1 MDKPLETYSPED
13 GWQVNLRI
21 MFDALV
27 YDSDEEAWLWFTGA
41 SSVHIAKTNKDVA
54 VVLDTVETACAEG
67 KYAVGY
73 VSFEAAS
80 AFDSALVH
88 HPAGSLPLAAFAIFD
103 QTEEACPGGIE
114 QRSEPLKLS
123 PVIGESNFGDSI
135 RQIKSYLRSGDS
147 YQVNFTHRLKGKTTA
162 SPGSIFSFLC
172 SAQPSPYSVF
182 IETDDYAICSVS
194 PELFFEVNGA
204 LIRTEPMK
212 GTRPRGR
219 FPEEDAG
226 FRSDLA
232 GSQKDR
238 AENLMIVD
246 MVRNDL
252 GKIAVPGSVCATE
265 LFSIKRFPT
274 VWQQVSSIS
283 AQTDASLGELFSALF
298 PCASVTG
305 APKAKTMEIIREL
318 ETESRGVYT
327 GAIGL
332 VKPGRQARFS
342 VAIRTLTIDKHDNS
356 ANYGVG
362 GGIVWDS
369 DPGEEWQ
376 ESLTK
381 GKILGF
387 DRQPFK
393 LLETMLYEPA
403 SGVFLLNLHLD
414 RLEASADYF
423 GFGVDMDSI
432 RAWLGS
438 LQLLKPSRLRLLLDS
453 AGHYEVEEH
462 PLPEVKP
469 MVMLKLAREPV
480 DSRDIF
486 LFHKTTHRG
495 VYERSRNDV
504 EDCDDVILWNDKNE
518 ITETTIANLFLEIDG
533 ELVTPPVESGLLA
546 GTYRRHMIENGQ
558 VKEAIVKKSDL
569 VKASRI
575 YTGNSVRGLLEARLL
590 E

>member
-1 MDKPLETYSPED
+1 
-13 GWQVNLRI
+13 

-27 YDSDEEAWLWFTGA
+27 YDPDEAAWFWFTGA
-41 SSVHIAKTNKDVA
+41 SSVHIAKTIDDVA
-54 VVLDTVETACAEG
+54 VVLDVVETACLAG

-103 QTEEACPGGIE
+103 QAEEACPEGIE
-114 QRSEPLKLS
+114 QPEEPLELA

-135 RQIKSYLRSGDS
+135 QRIKSYLQSGDS

-162 SPGSIFSFLC
+162 SPGSIFSYLC
-172 SAQPSPYSVF
+172 KAQPSPYSVF
-182 IETDDYAICSVS
+182 IETGDYAICSVS

-204 LIRTEPMK
+204 SIRTEPMK

-219 FPEEDAG
+219 FPEEDAE
-226 FRSDLA
+226 FRSDLT
-232 GSQKDR
+232 GSEKDR

-252 GKIAVPGSVCATE
+252 GKIAVPGSVCAAE

-283 AQTDASLGELFSALF
+283 AETNASLGELFSALF

-305 APKAKTMEIIREL
+305 APKARTMEIIREL
-318 ETESRGVYT
+318 ETEPRGVYT

-332 VKPGRQARFS
+332 VKPGRRARFS
-342 VAIRTLTIDKHDNS
+342 VAIRTLTIDKHDGG
-356 ANYGVG
+356 ANYGIG

-381 GKILGF
+381 AQILGF
-387 DRQPFK
+387 DRQPFR

-403 SGVFLLNLHLD
+403 SGVFLLNLHLE

-423 GFGVDMDSI
+423 GFELDVEGI
-432 RAWLGS
+432 RAQLGS
-438 LQLLKPSRLRLLLDS
+438 LQLLKASRLRLLVDL
-453 AGHYEVEEH
+453 AGHYEIEEH
-462 PLPEVKP
+462 PLPEVKT
-469 MVMLKLAREPV
+469 MVMLKLARSPV
-480 DSRDIF
+480 DCRDIF
-486 LFHKTTHRG
+486 LFHKTTHRS
-495 VYERSRNDV
+495 VYEQARNDV
-504 EDCDDVILWNDKNE
+504 DDCDDVILWNDKDE

-546 GTYRRHMIENGQ
+546 GTYRRHMLENGQ
-558 VKEAIVKKSDL
+558 AKEAIVKKSDL

-575 YTGNSVRGLLEARLL
+575 YAANSVRGLLEARLV